1 MTVAVAAA
9 AVAAT
14 VGAAASNEHSRV
26 AEELVGEQWRCE
38 GGGRWSNTGGRL
50 WCGVPKLLGEEEC
63 LAGWGKG
70 GVCVGAKDSDFL
82 MIPE

>member
-1 MTVAVAAA
+1 MEQHRRAA
-9 AVAAT
+9 
-14 VGAAASNEHSRV
+14 
-26 AEELVGEQWRCE
+26 LV
-38 GGGRWSNTGGRL
+38 

-70 GVCVGAKDSDFL
+70 GVCVRAKDSDFL